1 MIVLQRLLALTNFT
15 RTHSKPT
22 LKAIKKCEFKFFSL
36 EKKNFLFIFHSFR
49 SCLNNDEITVSLI
62 VQFMGEFKPQAKR
75 ITFGSLI
82 VQMFINTLLLN
93 FNSSTEITEVIDM
106 LLIGVAVLM
115 CCSVW
120 TLVFN
125 KQQSKAQT
133 LPGSWSA
140 HSKGQS
146 TPH

>member
-1 MIVLQRLLALTNFT
+1 
-15 RTHSKPT
+15 
-22 LKAIKKCEFKFFSL
+22 
-36 EKKNFLFIFHSFR
+36 
-49 SCLNNDEITVSLI
+49 
-62 VQFMGEFKPQAKR
+62 MGEFKPQGKR

-125 KQQSKAQT
+125 KQQPKAQT

>member
-1 MIVLQRLLALTNFT
+1 
-15 RTHSKPT
+15 
-22 LKAIKKCEFKFFSL
+22 
-36 EKKNFLFIFHSFR
+36 
-49 SCLNNDEITVSLI
+49 
-62 VQFMGEFKPQAKR
+62 MGEFKPQAKR

-125 KQQSKAQT
+125 KQQPKAQT